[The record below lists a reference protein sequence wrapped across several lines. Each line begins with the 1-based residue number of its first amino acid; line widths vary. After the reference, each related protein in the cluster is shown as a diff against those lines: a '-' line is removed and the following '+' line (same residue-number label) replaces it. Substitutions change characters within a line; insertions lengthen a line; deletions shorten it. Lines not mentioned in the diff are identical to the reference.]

1 MKALAGFSLAFF
13 LLAAAS
19 AQSRGGFVNP
29 QPFVTGSFG
38 NVVFPGG
45 TSALPGV
52 TRTFGNAAFPSGSG
66 FPRLVVPGAVTD
78 PTFLSRRGAAGS
90 GFGRP
95 VDGRFGNR
103 RNNGALIPYAVP
115 VYVGGFYDNPYLPDG
130 PGPAPQ
136 PQQQPNVVVV
146 YPQVVPQAVGFNGG
160 DASAFSGPANN
171 STAGP
176 AAAEAAPQEPQHYLI
191 AFKDHTIY
199 SALAF
204 WVEGDTLHYFT
215 EGNTHNQVSLSM
227 IDKPLTERLN
237 KESGID
243 MRLP

>member
-1 MKALAGFSLAFF
+1 MKALAGFSVA
-13 LLAAAS
+13 LLLVAAGS
-19 AQSRGGFVNP
+19 AQNRGGFVNP

-38 NVVFPGG
+38 NAVFPGG

-52 TRTFGNAAFPSGSG
+52 TRTFGNAAFPSGGG

-78 PTFLSRRGAAGS
+78 PTFLARRGAAGS

-103 RNNGALIPYAVP
+103 RNNGTLIPYAVP

-130 PGPAPQ
+130 PGPAPPQ
-136 PQQQPNVVVV
+136 QQQPNVVVV
-146 YPQVVPQAVGFNGG
+146 YPQVVPQPVPLNSGDAYAFNG
-160 DASAFSGPANN
+160 PAD
-171 STAGP
+171 TATQP
-176 AAAEAAPQEPQHYLI
+176 AAAEAAPQEQQHYLI

-199 SALAF
+199 AALAF
-204 WVEGDTLHYFT
+204 WVDGDTLHYFT